1 MTRLRDALNGLAE
14 EAPPANL
21 ADLADLAV
29 VGYRR
34 RRRSTATLAAVATI
48 AVLAGVTAT
57 VLMAGPRRTP
67 AAAPQEAPV
76 PVLPAGEVGTLSH
89 AYLETCLPPKG
100 KDPLP
105 DCVPDEWRVVTSAGK
120 TYRVPQALGTTT
132 RNRRVPVAV
141 SRDGRMFAYYDKDAG
156 AHVVRDMV
164 TGVETVSAAKVK
176 EERLGVGS
184 MLVVSD
190 DGRHLAFDPRE
201 GTKDPGLLIDVRT
214 GGTVPVPGVY
224 EPVAIKDGVA
234 ELVRYR
240 RTDLLFMPVTG
251 GGRPVRFDGVFIM
264 FSELAPDGRTVVAFE
279 FPPGKKAQPEYV
291 TRRLTVL
298 DTRTGRT
305 LRKVSVKGLPKR
317 AGIDDAT
324 IWQSPSEVTLAVE
337 VGPDTR
343 AYAVDV
349 RTGRARPVAKYPGRS
364 WGQLV
369 LPGAAGGL

>member
-1 MTRLRDALNGLAE
+1 MTRLRDALNGIAE
-14 EAPPANL
+14 EAPPVNL
-21 ADLADLAV
+21 ADLAVA
-29 VGYRR
+29 GYRR
-34 RRRSTATLAAVATI
+34 RRRASATLAAAATI

-57 VLMAGPRRTP
+57 VLVAGPRRVP
-67 AAAPQEAPV
+67 AAAPQAAAAAV
-76 PVLPAGEVGTLSH
+76 PVLPEGKVGTLSH
-89 AYLETCLPPKG
+89 AYRQSCLPPKG
-100 KDPLP
+100 NSAPPGCLDG
-105 DCVPDEWRVVTSAGK
+105 EWRVVTADGR
-120 TYRVPQALGTTT
+120 TYRVPQALARTA
-132 RNRRVPVAV
+132 RNDRVPVAL
-141 SRDGRMFAYYDKDAG
+141 SRDGRMFAYYDEDAG

-164 TGVETVSAAKVK
+164 TGAETVSAAKVA
-176 EERLGVGS
+176 EERLGTGS

-214 GGTVPVPGVY
+214 GGTVSVPGVY

-240 RTDLLFMPVTG
+240 KTDLLFMPVTG

-305 LRKVSVKGLPKR
+305 LRKVSVKGLPTG
-317 AGIDDAT
+317 AGIHDAT
-324 IWQSPSEVTLAVE
+324 IWQSRSEVTLAVE
-337 VGPDTR
+337 AGKDTR

-349 RTGRARPVAKYPGRS
+349 RTGRSRPVAKYPGQGR
-364 WGQLV
+364 GLV
-369 LPGAAGGL
+369 MPGAVGGL

>member
-1 MTRLRDALNGLAE
+1 MTRLRNALNGMAE
-14 EAPPANL
+14 EAPSVNL
-21 ADLADLAV
+21 ADVAV
-29 VGYRR
+29 AGFRR
-34 RRRSTATLAAVATI
+34 RRRASATLAAAATI

-57 VLMAGPRRTP
+57 VLVAGPRRVQS
-67 AAAPQEAPV
+67 AAPQTAAV
-76 PVLPAGEVGTLSH
+76 PVLPAGKVGTLSH
-89 AYLETCLPPKG
+89 AYRETCLTAKG
-100 KDPLP
+100 KSAPP
-105 DCVPDEWRVVTSAGK
+105 GCAQDEWRVVTSDGR
-120 TYRVPQALGTTT
+120 TYRVPQALGTTA
-132 RNRRVPVAV
+132 RKDRVPVAL

-164 TGVETVSAAKVK
+164 TGVETVSAAKVA
-176 EERLGVGS
+176 EERLGTGS

-214 GGTVPVPGVY
+214 GGTVSVPGVY

-240 RTDLLFMPVTG
+240 RTDLLFMPVAG

-279 FPPGKKAQPEYV
+279 FPPGRTARPEYL

-298 DTRTGRT
+298 DAKTGRT
-305 LRKVSVKGLPKR
+305 LRKVSVKGLPGR
-317 AGIDDAT
+317 AGIDGTT
-324 IWQSPSEVTLAVE
+324 IWRSPSEVTLIAE
-337 VGPDTR
+337 VGQDTR

-349 RTGRARPVAKYPGRS
+349 RTGRAKLVAGYPGRS
-364 WGQLV
+364 RAQLV
-369 LPGAAGGL
+369 TPGAAGGL

>member
-1 MTRLRDALNGLAE
+1 MTRLRDALNGIAE
-14 EAPPANL
+14 EAPPVNL
-21 ADLADLAV
+21 ADLAVA
-29 VGYRR
+29 GYRR
-34 RRRSTATLAAVATI
+34 RRRGTATLAAVATI

-57 VLMAGPRRTP
+57 VLVAGPRRTP
-67 AAAPQEAPV
+67 AAAPQAAAV
-76 PVLPAGEVGTLSH
+76 PVLPAGKVGTLSH
-89 AYLETCLPPKG
+89 AYREFCLPAKG
-100 KDPLP
+100 EDPLSG
-105 DCVPDEWRVVTSAGK
+105 CVQDEWRVVTSAGK
-120 TYRVPQALGTTT
+120 TYRVPQALRVTA
-132 RNRRVPVAV
+132 RNDRVPVAV

-164 TGVETVSAAKVK
+164 TGAETVSAAKVK

-214 GGTVPVPGVY
+214 GRTVSVPGVY
-224 EPVAIKDGVA
+224 EPVTIKDGVA

-240 RTDLLFMPVTG
+240 KTDLLFMPVTG

-279 FPPGKKAQPEYV
+279 FPPGKKARPEYV

-305 LRKVSVKGLPKR
+305 LRKVSVQGLPKK
-317 AGIDDAT
+317 ASIDNAT
-324 IWQSPSEVTLAVE
+324 IWQSPSEVTLAVG
-337 VGPDTR
+337 VGKDTR

-349 RTGRARPVAKYPGRS
+349 RTGRARLVTKYPGGS
-364 WGQLV
+364 TGQV
-369 LPGAAGGL
+369 ALPGAAGGL